1 MAETQIIEIQGYG
14 TYEVPDN
21 LTDDELAAV
30 SEEIIQA
37 ERDQPLSAT
46 EAISATGR
54 GVNVGLVD
62 FPGSLVD
69 LMNQLPVIA
78 DYIDPVKLGKSAWNT
93 FVRLGEHHRGVARDD
108 MTPKYE
114 PTYGAKPFTEAP
126 IGGRAQLRKAITDL
140 PIPMGFENIQDLPV
154 VQRPFAQA
162 GQVLG
167 MSAPFA
173 ALPYAGARAL
183 RAGESAKGLFA
194 PIVEAAAQKPARAGA
209 QEALAAALSA
219 TGSGTAERL
228 APGDPTARM
237 IGEVAPP
244 FAPLLVGARALPG
257 VVKSGVR
264 AAQSVLPGGTQ
275 RRAAAEIQARMVDE
289 DTSALARQLEAAEE
303 GPLTAA
309 QITGSPYLASL
320 EKHLIKID
328 QDAKGVYQ
336 SRLEESLLASRKKF
350 DEIVAQGDPDAIR
363 RAAEDR
369 ITFLNEALN
378 RRVARAEEMLA
389 AAADKTTSQA
399 DRVQLNTAAR
409 GILDDSKKAAKATE
423 TELWLEIPRDRVYS
437 ADESVSRLG
446 LPSNTLDA
454 YQTQTH
460 DLLPG
465 EVLDSI
471 TDRAI
476 KSILK
481 RSKQKKPPKKPITSG
496 ELLRVRSAIRRA
508 QRKSDILP
516 DYARRLNKVIDG
528 IDKDLALMGST
539 KADTA
544 IAFSRNMNKVF
555 REGMPGKILRRTATG
570 EVDPA
575 VTLTMAYSPRE
586 KGMVSYRELREAA
599 GFPLPSA
606 TAPGGVEMR
615 RLQEDF
621 LRNLAGETAGFAGD
635 SINPRAL
642 ENFINKN
649 QAVINDLGLEAQF
662 ADTATA
668 AATALRV
675 QKAAKA
681 TKSFANVKSFTAKVM
696 KTKDIDK
703 LIENALVAP
712 NKRLEIRRLMK
723 LAGRDRSGK
732 AVAGL
737 RYGLF
742 QKILDAATAGE
753 MLSSRALNEV
763 LNAPAVPLSAV
774 PEGATMPTLRE
785 ALVQERLITP
795 QQNENFDVLLGKL
808 DSFENAVK
816 TPGALNDVLDTEDAV
831 FELLARILGANV
843 GAMSGLSQATG
854 AGLVVAHAGSREARR
869 RLIKVPR
876 FKVKSVMVEA
886 MFNPKLMAKLLEM
899 PVGVR
904 AKEARQRQINA
915 FLLAAGLRTS
925 QDEETE

>member
-14 TYEVPDN
+14 RYEVPDN

-37 ERDQPLSAT
+37 ERDQPLSPT
-46 EAISATGR
+46 EAISATAR

-62 FPGSLVD
+62 LPGSFVD

-93 FVRLGEHHRGVARDD
+93 FVRLGEHHRGVAREE
-108 MTPKYE
+108 MTPKYK
-114 PTYGAKPFTEAP
+114 PTYDAKPFTEAP
-126 IGGRAQLRKAITDL
+126 IGGRAQLRRAITDL
-140 PIPMGFENIQDLPV
+140 PVPMGFENIQDLPV

-162 GQVLG
+162 GQVVG

-183 RAGESAKGLFA
+183 RAGQKAKGIFG

-228 APGDPTARM
+228 APGDPMARM

-244 FAPLLVGARALPG
+244 FAPLLLGVRALPG
-257 VVKSGVR
+257 VVKSGVK
-264 AAQSVLPGGTQ
+264 AAQTMLPAGVQ

-289 DTSALARQLEAAEE
+289 DTSALARQLGAAAE

-309 QITGSPYLASL
+309 QITGSPYLSSL

-328 QDAKGVYQ
+328 QDAKGVYE
-336 SRLEESLLASRKKF
+336 SRLQESLIASRKKF
-350 DEIVAQGDPDAIR
+350 DEIVAQGDPEAIR
-363 RAAEDR
+363 QAASDR
-369 ITFLNEALN
+369 IAFINEALN

-409 GILDDSKKAAKATE
+409 GILEDSKKAAKATE

-437 ADESVSRLG
+437 AESRLG

-471 TDRAI
+471 THRAI
-476 KSILK
+476 KNILN
-481 RSKQKKPPKKPITSG
+481 RSKQKTPPKKPITSG

-508 QRKSDILP
+508 QRKSEILP
-516 DYARRLNKVIDG
+516 DYARRLNNVIDG

-544 IAFSRNMNKVF
+544 IAFTKNMSAAF

-621 LRNLAGETAGFAGD
+621 LRNLAGETAGFAGN

-642 ENFINKN
+642 ETFINKN

-681 TKSFANVKSFTAKVM
+681 TKSFANVKSFAAKVL

-712 NKRLEIRRLMK
+712 NKMQEIRRLMK

-732 AVAGL
+732 ALAGL

-763 LNAPAVPLSAV
+763 LNAPAVPLSAI

-808 DSFENAVK
+808 DSFESAVK
-816 TPGALNDVLDTEDAV
+816 TPGALSGVLDTEDAM

-876 FKVKSVMVEA
+876 FRVKSVMVEA

-899 PVGVR
+899 PVGVS
-904 AKEARQRQINA
+904 AKAAQQRQINA

>member
-37 ERDQPLSAT
+37 EQDQPLSAT

-154 VQRPFAQA
+154 VQRPFAQG

-167 MSAPFA
+167 ASAPFA
-173 ALPYAGARAL
+173 TLPYVGARAL
-183 RAGESAKGLFA
+183 RAGESAKGLFG

-228 APGDPTARM
+228 RPGDPTARM
-237 IGEVAPP
+237 IGEIAPP
-244 FAPLLVGARALPG
+244 FTPSLLALRALPG
-257 VVKSGVR
+257 VVKSGVT
-264 AAQSVLPGGTQ
+264 AAQTMSPAGRQ
-275 RRAAAEIQARMVDE
+275 RRAAAEMQARMGDE

-328 QDAKGVYQ
+328 QDAKGRYQ
-336 SRLEESLLASRKKF
+336 SRLQESLLANRKKM
-350 DEIVAQGDPDAIR
+350 DEIVAQGDPEAIR
-363 RAAEDR
+363 QAASDR

-378 RRVARAEEMLA
+378 RRVAKAEEMLA

-399 DRVQLNTAAR
+399 DRVQLNTAAK
-409 GILDDSKKAAKATE
+409 GILEDSKTAAKATE
-423 TELWLEIPRDRVYS
+423 TELWLEIPRNQIYG
-437 ADESVSRLG
+437 AESRLG

-481 RSKQKKPPKKPITSG
+481 RSKQKEPPKKPVTSG

-508 QRKSDILP
+508 QRKSEILP
-516 DYARRLNKVIDG
+516 DYARRLNNVIDG

-544 IAFSRNMNKVF
+544 IAFTRNMNKVF

-642 ENFINKN
+642 ETFINKN

-696 KTKDIDK
+696 NTKDIDK

-712 NKRLEIRRLMK
+712 NKRQEIRRLMK

-808 DSFENAVK
+808 DSFESAVK
-816 TPGALNDVLDTEDAV
+816 TPGALSDVLDTEDAM
-831 FELLARILGANV
+831 FEMLARILGANV
-843 GAMSGLSQATG
+843 GAISGLARATG

-876 FKVKSVMVEA
+876 FRVKSVMVEA

-904 AKEARQRQINA
+904 AKAAQQRQINA

-925 QDEETE
+925 EDEETE

>member
-1 MAETQIIEIQGYG
+1 MSETQIIEIQGYG
-14 TYEVPDN
+14 RYEVPAN
-21 LTDDELAAV
+21 LSDDELAAV

-93 FVRLGEHHRGVARDD
+93 FVRLGEHHRGVAQED

-114 PTYGAKPFTEAP
+114 PTYGAKPFTETP

-154 VQRPFAQA
+154 SQRPFAQG

-173 ALPYAGARAL
+173 ALPYAGARTL

-194 PIVEAAAQKPARAGA
+194 PIVAAAAQKPARTGA

-219 TGSGTAERL
+219 TGSGAAERVR
-228 APGDPTARM
+228 PGDPTARM
-237 IGEVAPP
+237 IGEVATP
-244 FAPLLVGARALPG
+244 FAPSLLAARALPG
-257 VVKSGVR
+257 VVKSGVT
-264 AAQSVLPGGTQ
+264 AAQTLLPAGAR

-309 QITGSPYLASL
+309 QITGSPYLSSL

-336 SRLEESLLASRKKF
+336 SRLQESVLAARKKF
-350 DEIVAQGDPDAIR
+350 DEIVAQGDPEAIR
-363 RAAEDR
+363 QAASDR
-369 ITFLNEALN
+369 IAFLNEALN

-423 TELWLEIPRDRVYS
+423 RELWQEIPLDKIYS
-437 ADESVSRLG
+437 AESRLG

-465 EVLDSI
+465 ETLDSV
-471 TDRAI
+471 THSAI
-476 KSILK
+476 KSILR
-481 RSKQKKPPKKPITSG
+481 RSKQKTPKKPITSG

-508 QRKSDILP
+508 QRKRDINP
-516 DYARRLNKVIDG
+516 DFARRLNNVIGG

-555 REGMPGKILRRTATG
+555 REGMAGKILRRTATG

-642 ENFINKN
+642 ETFINKN

-712 NKRLEIRRLMK
+712 NKRQEIRRLMK
-723 LAGRDRSGK
+723 LAGRDRSGQ

-808 DSFENAVK
+808 ESFESAVK
-816 TPGALNDVLDTEDAV
+816 TPGALSDVLDTEDAV

-876 FKVKSVMVEA
+876 FRVKSVMVEA

-904 AKEARQRQINA
+904 AKAARQRQINA

-925 QDEETE
+925 EDEETE